1 MYNHANGGCAL
12 PGGMERMAADG
23 TKERIAILGGGI
35 GALTAACELIDVPDW
50 QDRYDITVYQQG
62 WRLGGKGASAR
73 NPEENWRIE
82 EHGPHVWFGF
92 YFNAFRHI
100 ADAYRYCRENGLL
113 SPDGFQSWE
122 DAFSPR
128 DSAVVLDDWREQ
140 WRWWSLTLPRR
151 AGSPV
156 EPGDSD
162 FWSLIESGLH
172 MLAGHFEALRGAAP
186 RTRFLGGG
194 RGLVVKGL
202 ARAHALLTRVHGE
215 RSGVARVASESPFD
229 GLLDTIKTEA
239 GRICDGNWAWLG
251 RLGLSV
257 IGWIFKGL
265 IRDLHRAIKDL
276 LDSNDDIRHS
286 WQMLDM
292 GVALLRGMI
301 ADDVFFRGYDAIEGF
316 DLSRWLEKHG
326 CSDSWSP
333 VIRSVYDSGAHY
345 EDGRSGAGENP
356 NRRPPAANLAAGT
369 ALQSLLRMFAGYS
382 GAYSYRMNAGMG
394 ETIFTPLYLA
404 LSHRGVRFAFFHR
417 VRELKLNEAKDALAS
432 VELDVQ
438 ATATGGPLTYQPLFP
453 PFRGIRCWPNHPFY
467 EQLAEG
473 AEIERRGLNLESAWC
488 DYRVSTKTLRVGPNL
503 DCDRVVLGISV
514 ASLPGICG
522 ELAQSSS
529 RWREMLEAIKTVQT
543 QFCEIWMTCPAA
555 QLRAG
560 SNEVTAEGFIEPID
574 TWLDMSQVLPREG
587 WPDPQ
592 GSIHY
597 FVGPLEDQPAPP
609 PGSPSG
615 FPAAQWQ
622 RVFDTMRAFVQN
634 QILTLWPLAA
644 KPGEPGSFNWD
655 LMRAPGDVRGPDRL
669 RHQYVRANVDPADRY
684 VLSVAGSK
692 RFRLRSDDSGF
703 RNLYLAGDWTRNG
716 INAGSVEAAVMSGMQ
731 ASQGISG
738 YPKTILGG
746 WEEMDHPAANSHG
759 AG

>member
-1 MYNHANGGCAL
+1 
-12 PGGMERMAADG
+12 
-23 TKERIAILGGGI
+23 
-35 GALTAACELIDVPDW
+35 
-50 QDRYDITVYQQG
+50 
-62 WRLGGKGASAR
+62 
-73 NPEENWRIE
+73 
-82 EHGPHVWFGF
+82 
-92 YFNAFRHI
+92 
-100 ADAYRYCRENGLL
+100 
-113 SPDGFQSWE
+113 
-122 DAFSPR
+122 
-128 DSAVVLDDWREQ
+128 
-140 WRWWSLTLPRR
+140 
-151 AGSPV
+151 
-156 EPGDSD
+156 
-162 FWSLIESGLH
+162 
-172 MLAGHFEALRGAAP
+172 
-186 RTRFLGGG
+186 
-194 RGLVVKGL
+194 
-202 ARAHALLTRVHGE
+202 
-215 RSGVARVASESPFD
+215 
-229 GLLDTIKTEA
+229 
-239 GRICDGNWAWLG
+239 
-251 RLGLSV
+251 
-257 IGWIFKGL
+257 
-265 IRDLHRAIKDL
+265 
-276 LDSNDDIRHS
+276 
-286 WQMLDM
+286 
-292 GVALLRGMI
+292 
-301 ADDVFFRGYDAIEGF
+301 
-316 DLSRWLEKHG
+316 
-326 CSDSWSP
+326 
-333 VIRSVYDSGAHY
+333 
-345 EDGRSGAGENP
+345 
-356 NRRPPAANLAAGT
+356 
-369 ALQSLLRMFAGYS
+369 
-382 GAYSYRMNAGMG
+382 
-394 ETIFTPLYLA
+394 
-404 LSHRGVRFAFFHR
+404 
-417 VRELKLNEAKDALAS
+417 
-432 VELDVQ
+432 
-438 ATATGGPLTYQPLFP
+438 
-453 PFRGIRCWPNHPFY
+453 
-467 EQLAEG
+467 
-473 AEIERRGLNLESAWC
+473 
-488 DYRVSTKTLRVGPNL
+488 
-503 DCDRVVLGISV
+503 LGISV

-655 LMRAPGDVRGPDRL
+655 LMRAPDDVRGPDRL